1 MVTETQ
7 QLQRNAEEPML
18 RGASDSETEGE
29 EDIVE
34 LFNEPPMAADG
45 DEDADSDDGKND
57 EQLLLSASQTADG
70 EQSANVEMKP
80 DVLPHQDEV
89 RFSPRMRSGK
99 RAPTKFIRSRCD
111 DCFCLCFVVCVP
123 Y

>member
-34 LFNEPPMAADG
+34 LFNEPPMAD
-45 DEDADSDDGKND
+45 DDDDADSDDGKDN
-57 EQLLLSASQTADG
+57 EQLLLSARQTADG
-70 EQSANVEMKP
+70 EQSDNVDMKP
-80 DVLPHQDEV
+80 DVLSYQDDV
-89 RFSPRMRSGK
+89 RSSPRMRCGERTS
-99 RAPTKFIRSRCD
+99 TEYLCSRCG
-111 DCFCLCFVVCVP
+111 DCVARV
-123 Y
+123 